1 MEALRAT
8 DVMNANAA
16 EGFVTIDG
24 IMHRMFYAKSFEA
37 KVEKSKKEIR
47 LLNRRMTVHK
57 TTGIKGTG
65 TMTIY
70 MVTPYYR
77 QMVEDYKSS
86 GKDIYFSIVINNSD
100 PESTVG
106 TNTTA
111 FFDVNIDSSVLS
123 KFNTGD
129 EVLEEEVAFTFD
141 DYAHLSH
148 FNDAPQS

>member
-1 MEALRAT
+1 MEAMRAT

-16 EGFVTIDG
+16 DGYATIDG

-37 KVEKSKKEIR
+37 KIEKFKQEIR
-47 LLNRRMTVHK
+47 LLNRRQTAHK
-57 TTGIKGTG
+57 TTGVKGTG
-65 TMTIY
+65 SMTIY

-77 QMVEDYKSS
+77 KMVEEYLSS
-86 GKDIYFSIVINNSD
+86 GKDIYFTLVVTNSD
-100 PESTVG
+100 PESSVG

-111 FFDVNIDSSVLS
+111 FYDVNIDSSILS

-129 EVLEEEVAFTFD
+129 EILEEEVSFTFD
-141 DYAHLSH
+141 SYSHLSH